1 MTHKLPIEAIK
12 TLLIACHEAKRVV
25 ELQPPLP
32 EGLTPGNLKVL
43 DYIEYLERTAQP
55 PKVSD
60 IAALLQVTRPGITR
74 LVSELQAI
82 NVIEKFSDEQDKRIV
97 RLRMTDAGR
106 KIHAYYIAQ
115 YHNWLAA
122 QITDISEADINT
134 TAVTIAKLYQTMST
148 HKPALQGH
156 APAIRQKKEKN
167 ND

>member
-1 MTHKLPIEAIK
+1 MTHKLPIDAIK

-55 PKVSD
+55 LKVSD
-60 IAALLQVTRPGITR
+60 IADLLQVTRPGITR
-74 LVSELQAI
+74 LVGELQAI

-106 KIHAYYIAQ
+106 KIHAYYIEQ
-115 YHNWLAA
+115 YHGWLAT
-122 QITDISEADINT
+122 QLTDISEADINT
-134 TAVTIAKLYQTMST
+134 TAATIAKLYQTMST
-148 HKPALQGH
+148 HKPALQGQ
-156 APAIRQKKEKN
+156 APVIRQRKEKN